1 MVANRI
7 DPLGQ
12 FTTLPQRGG
21 FMGNRGRL
29 HDLNG
34 QIRRS
39 WQTKA
44 WITCTLRDK
53 PGRASPGVTPPN
65 SYTRLFFL
73 DESVACAAGHRPC
86 AECRRAQY
94 RLFRQAWHCAHGPT
108 GSVKEID
115 AALHTARRQGPY
127 QAPAATLPDGVFIL
141 HADQPARLSGDSLYP
156 YAHGTYSPKLRRPMG
171 TVTVLTPSPL
181 VATFRAGFLPVL
193 TPKADS
199 PNW

>member
-29 HDLNG
+29 HDLSG

-86 AECRRAQY
+86 AEAGRRPPSGPHCQRPRRGLRSVVSSCSSGCPRTIDGGWPQRAEPATMSKRNRRHSMAPLNMGTR
-94 RLFRQAWHCAHGPT
+94 RLSFRRIRPGNF
-108 GSVKEID
+108 SS
-115 AALHTARRQGPY
+115 
-127 QAPAATLPDGVFIL
+127 GVSTQ
-141 HADQPARLSGDSLYP
+141 ADQPA
-156 YAHGTYSPKLRRPMG
+156 
-171 TVTVLTPSPL
+171 
-181 VATFRAGFLPVL
+181 
-193 TPKADS
+193 
-199 PNW
+199 